1 MVRRGKTGLREYRRS
16 LLHPFVVRERE
27 LKARSNL
34 QPGEAEEFHSLHRL
48 FTDASAL
55 GSRIWDFT
63 TSRTLA
69 EHLHVSGRIID
80 SVCGTSASPRSPD
93 HSPVQEEE
101 EFPSWTQPV
110 TPEASVHSV
119 CSSPD
124 RSRSPVR
131 TVLNPSE
138 TVRTATIA
146 PDVRDLRVAV
156 LLDHHGVLDKSFR
169 TSTELIR
176 RLRGEFGS
184 EVYICCLSYAPSDH
198 RIAEV
203 TSHSRR
209 LGIDS
214 ECTRIKF
221 GNRGKK
227 GWARWILER
236 EGISCAFFVDDQQ
249 ALVDEVKSL
258 GPHIEA
264 CVLPQWDSIL
274 TVHSRIRQFVSESLD
289 WLRFKQTNP
298 ER

>member
-80 SVCGTSASPRSPD
+80 SVCGTSAS
-93 HSPVQEEE
+93 
-101 EFPSWTQPV
+101 TQPV

-138 TVRTATIA
+138 TVRTATLHRTSEIF
-146 PDVRDLRVAV
+146 V
-156 LLDHHGVLDKSFR
+156 LLSCWTTTVSWTR
-169 TSTELIR
+169 ASEL
-176 RLRGEFGS
+176 
-184 EVYICCLSYAPSDH
+184 
-198 RIAEV
+198 
-203 TSHSRR
+203 
-209 LGIDS
+209 
-214 ECTRIKF
+214 
-221 GNRGKK
+221 
-227 GWARWILER
+227 
-236 EGISCAFFVDDQQ
+236 QQ
-249 ALVDEVKSL
+249 S
-258 GPHIEA
+258 
-264 CVLPQWDSIL
+264 
-274 TVHSRIRQFVSESLD
+274 
-289 WLRFKQTNP
+289 
-298 ER
+298 

>member
-1 MVRRGKTGLREYRRS
+1 MVRGGKTGLREHRRS
-16 LLHPFVVRERE
+16 LHPFVVRERE

-34 QPGEAEEFHSLHRL
+34 QPSEAEEFHSLHRL

-93 HSPVQEEE
+93 HSPGQEEE

-110 TPEASVHSV
+110 TPEPSVHSV
-119 CSSPD
+119 GSSPD
-124 RSRSPVR
+124 RSMSPVR

-138 TVRTATIA
+138 AVRTATIA

-184 EVYICCLSYAPSDH
+184 EVYIHPASRGVAAHTAGLFRSVRGAKGGVEYEEQSSTGELTYITAGFVNFHFSPVKLPKLRIFTFPPRGGSPS
-198 RIAEV
+198 
-203 TSHSRR
+203 
-209 LGIDS
+209 
-214 ECTRIKF
+214 
-221 GNRGKK
+221 
-227 GWARWILER
+227 
-236 EGISCAFFVDDQQ
+236 
-249 ALVDEVKSL
+249 
-258 GPHIEA
+258 
-264 CVLPQWDSIL
+264 
-274 TVHSRIRQFVSESLD
+274 
-289 WLRFKQTNP
+289 
-298 ER
+298 

>member
-1 MVRRGKTGLREYRRS
+1 MWDVCESPESRS
-16 LLHPFVVRERE
+16 L
-27 LKARSNL
+27 
-34 QPGEAEEFHSLHRL
+34 
-48 FTDASAL
+48 
-55 GSRIWDFT
+55 
-63 TSRTLA
+63 
-69 EHLHVSGRIID
+69 
-80 SVCGTSASPRSPD
+80 PRSGGRR
-93 HSPVQEEE
+93 
-101 EFPSWTQPV
+101 
-110 TPEASVHSV
+110 V
-119 CSSPD
+119 CILDSACDTRSQCSFGVLV
-124 RSRSPVR
+124 SRSFEV
-131 TVLNPSE
+131 TGEDSLESFGDSSNCN
-138 TVRTATIA
+138 IA

>member
-69 EHLHVSGRIID
+69 EHLHVSRRIID
-80 SVCGTSASPRSPD
+80 SVCGTS
-93 HSPVQEEE
+93 
-101 EFPSWTQPV
+101 QPV

-119 CSSPD
+119 GSSPD

-138 TVRTATIA
+138 TVRTETIA

-176 RLRGEFGS
+176 RLRDEFGYK
-184 EVYICCLSYAPSDH
+184 VYICCLSYAPSDH

-274 TVHSRIRQFVSESLD
+274 TVHSRIRQFVSGSLD